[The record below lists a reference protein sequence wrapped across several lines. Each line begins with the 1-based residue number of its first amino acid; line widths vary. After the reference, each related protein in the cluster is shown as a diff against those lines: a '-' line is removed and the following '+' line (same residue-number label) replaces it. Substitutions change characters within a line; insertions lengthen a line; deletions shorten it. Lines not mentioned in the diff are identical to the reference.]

1 MVFLLN
7 DAKPHSGN
15 EEPLFD
21 LFTPLALRFCDR
33 IVVFSKDQ
41 QRECKTTF
49 HRDASVIHLV
59 HLTHYEM
66 YYQHHSIQ
74 RERWTILFFGTVRP
88 NKGLEILIR
97 AAEIAR
103 QTIPGLR
110 VIIAGECNVF
120 DHYRNYIETPTM
132 FELHLGWIPDQNVGR
147 YFLRSQC
154 SILPYHD
161 ATQSG
166 PLLISLSFN
175 CPVIA
180 ADVGGLPEYLSEGK
194 NGLLFK
200 KDSCSDLADKI
211 VHLLTDEVRLRDM
224 QSNSRSLLIDRF
236 SPSTIATD
244 LLSVLENI

>member
-1 MVFLLN
+1 
-7 DAKPHSGN
+7 
-15 EEPLFD
+15 
-21 LFTPLALRFCDR
+21 
-33 IVVFSKDQ
+33 
-41 QRECKTTF
+41 
-49 HRDASVIHLV
+49 
-59 HLTHYEM
+59 
-66 YYQHHSIQ
+66 
-74 RERWTILFFGTVRP
+74 
-88 NKGLEILIR
+88 
-97 AAEIAR
+97 
-103 QTIPGLR
+103 
-110 VIIAGECNVF
+110 
-120 DHYRNYIETPTM
+120 
-132 FELHLGWIPDQNVGR
+132 
-147 YFLRSQC
+147 
-154 SILPYHD
+154 LPYHD

-236 SPSTIATD
+236 SPSTIATE